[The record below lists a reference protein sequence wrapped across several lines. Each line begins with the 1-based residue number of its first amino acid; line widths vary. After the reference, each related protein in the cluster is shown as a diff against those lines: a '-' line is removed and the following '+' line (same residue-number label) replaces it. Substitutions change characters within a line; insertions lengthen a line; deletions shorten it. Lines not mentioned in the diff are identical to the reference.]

1 MTARKA
7 SVAIIAFMATAPLAA
22 QTPVG
27 DGPDAARGTQ
37 ATRATRYD
45 AAFFAP
51 FAPRSALDIARRVPG
66 FALELGNSDIRGF
79 AGAAGNVVVNGARP
93 SSKAE
98 SLETLLA
105 RIPAARVVRVELGP
119 GDLYGSEYS
128 GKSQVLNVILSAG
141 SGLDGTVTA
150 GARRRFTGLVVPN
163 LSASALLKHGPTS
176 FGLSAGTQR
185 DDTIDEGTDTLTDP
199 GPGELVEFRR
209 KQNHYRPRS
218 PYVSASFAFEPA
230 PDAAIH
236 LNGRFQRNSENFV
249 QTNRVFPAGGP
260 ERDDRLFLTA
270 NSPGYELGGDISRT
284 LAGGVVKFVA
294 LANRRHRETLDTALE
309 RRAGIVEGGSE
320 QGTESQRN
328 ETIGRLN
335 WTRANLA
342 GFSFEAG
349 AEASL
354 NSLDYHADLFIL
366 GPGGR
371 RDRFD
376 LPIDDATVREERGEI
391 YVKAG
396 RQLAKALRFDAGLNI
411 EASRL
416 KVRGDTRADRS
427 LKFLKPSVT
436 LDYKPGGGWHSQFTL
451 RRTVAQLDFFDFISS
466 AELSNDRVNGGNA
479 NLLPQRAWE
488 VRATLDHPLFG
499 TGLIKL
505 DAGYDRISLL
515 QDRILTEEGFDAPGN
530 IGTGK
535 RMFVALA
542 ADAPLDR
549 FGIRGGR
556 LKLNGQLQR
565 TRVEDPISGG
575 KREFS
580 GIYPSWEW
588 SVEYR
593 QDIGKLAYGATISD
607 RDRFSFF
614 RADEVDTNYN
624 GGIYGTAFVEYRPS
638 ERTTLTFD
646 VDNLFS
652 THGLRNRLFTFPNRA
667 SPTPSLNEFRER
679 NSHPS
684 FALTLKRTFG
694 GTTRLAKADADA
706 ATVS

>member
-1 MTARKA
+1 MAALNA
-7 SVAIIAFMATAPLAA
+7 SVAIIALVAAAPLAA
-22 QTPVG
+22 QVPVG
-27 DGPDAARGTQ
+27 EAPNTAPATQ
-37 ATRATRYD
+37 ATRTTRYD

-66 FALELGNSDIRGF
+66 FAFELGNSDIRGF
-79 AGAAGNVVVNGARP
+79 AGAAGNVVFNGARP

-119 GDLYGSEYS
+119 GVLYGSEYS

-141 SGLDGTVTA
+141 SGIDGTVTA

-163 LSASALLKHGPTS
+163 LSASALIKRGASS
-176 FGLSAGTQR
+176 FSLSAGTERQ
-185 DDTIDEGTDTLTDP
+185 DTLDEGTDTLTNP
-199 GPGELVEFRR
+199 RTGELVEFRR
-209 KQNHYRPRS
+209 KLNHYRPRN
-218 PYVSASFAFEPA
+218 PYVSASFALEPA
-230 PDAAIH
+230 PDKAIH
-236 LNGRFQRNSENFV
+236 LNARFQRNSEDFI
-249 QTNRVFPAGGP
+249 QTNRVFPANGID
-260 ERDDRLFLTA
+260 RDDRLFLTLK
-270 NSPGYELGGDISRT
+270 SPGYELGGDISRP

-309 RRAGIVEGGSE
+309 RRDDLIVGGFV

-335 WTRANLA
+335 WTRADLA
-342 GFSFEAG
+342 GFSFETG
-349 AEASL
+349 AELAL
-354 NSLDYHADLFIL
+354 NTLDYHLDLFSL
-366 GPGGR
+366 GTGG
-371 RDRFD
+371 DRTRID
-376 LPIDDATVREERGEI
+376 LPLDDATVREERAEV

-396 RQLAKALRFDAGLNI
+396 RQLSKALRIDAGLNV

-416 KVRGDTRADRS
+416 KVRGDSIADRS
-427 LKFLKPSVT
+427 LKFFKPSVT
-436 LDYKPGGGWHSQFTL
+436 LDYKPGGGWHSQLTV
-451 RRTVAQLDFFDFISS
+451 RRSVAQLDFFDFISS
-466 AELSNDRVNGGNA
+466 AELSNSRVNGGNA

-488 VRATLDHPLFG
+488 VRLTIDHPLFA

-530 IGTGK
+530 IGTGT
-535 RMFVALA
+535 RAFVALA

-549 FGIRGGR
+549 LGIKGGR

-575 KREFS
+575 KRGFS
-580 GIYPSWEW
+580 GVYPSWEW
-588 SVEYR
+588 SAEYR
-593 QDIGKLAYGATISD
+593 QDIGKFAYGATIND
-607 RDRFSFF
+607 RDRFDFF
-614 RADEVDTNYN
+614 RADEVDTNFN
-624 GGIYGTAFVEYRPS
+624 GGIFGTAFAEYRPS
-638 ERTTLTFD
+638 ARTTVTFD
-646 VDNLFS
+646 VDNLFG
-652 THGLRNRLFTFPNRA
+652 TRGLRNRLFSFPNRA
-667 SPTPSLNEFRER
+667 NPNPSLNEFRER

-694 GTTRLAKADADA
+694 GTAKLAKANAGE